1 MGSGTRGGS
10 SLGSWDM
17 SPEPFLDYGWAYRVT
32 CTSHPDFPS
41 LSSAVGKEFVE
52 DVRAARAAPR
62 LTRTCSARPQPW
74 HQVDRSVRC
83 RAGGLQS
90 SSKGIP
96 RAIPSSVDAC
106 EGGDQVTAGEAPGSV
121 PSCRVTQGPSAP
133 ANGSSPQIT
142 SLWVSQ
148 GPALCLHMAR
158 VPMWEASGVG
168 RKESIWLCPSC
179 IRTAATDAPLQA
191 GRAGV
196 TQYSQLGTLTV
207 SSWQYWITAG
217 VGSPSSGYAV
227 GLGLIIAGSHH
238 S

>member
-1 MGSGTRGGS
+1 M
-10 SLGSWDM
+10 GSWDT

-148 GPALCLHMAR
+148 GPALSVSTWLVSPC
-158 VPMWEASGVG
+158 G
-168 RKESIWLCPSC
+168 RHLGW
-179 IRTAATDAPLQA
+179 A
-191 GRAGV
+191 GRNPSGCVPAAFGL
-196 TQYSQLGTLTV
+196 QPQMLLSKQGEL
-207 SSWQYWITAG
+207 
-217 VGSPSSGYAV
+217 GSPS
-227 GLGLIIAGSHH
+227 IH
-238 S
+238 SWGH